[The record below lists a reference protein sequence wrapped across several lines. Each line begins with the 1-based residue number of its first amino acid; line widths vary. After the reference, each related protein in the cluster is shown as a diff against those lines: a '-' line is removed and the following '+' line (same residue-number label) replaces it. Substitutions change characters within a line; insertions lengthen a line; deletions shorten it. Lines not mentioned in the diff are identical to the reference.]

1 LQYDPANGSDK
12 NNLIEY
18 IKLLQTNVKNV
29 LDQNENQI
37 LSHIAGIFNFSDQHA
52 VILLREIIL
61 PGQAKT
67 LSEILSGETLLDKIP
82 SGDYKEIST
91 ANFTDHFSVYALLHK
106 VSIIL
111 QRINFSPEDLE
122 WFITHHATIGS
133 LDFSAL
139 PIAPGVVDLYPN
151 WKTLYQLMTF
161 MSKYPEP
168 ENVSFRNILEMAM
181 DHTVAVDDLLSE
193 LGKLVS
199 WSQEELKK
207 LHTGLNLKHE
217 NGKLDYLNHETYWR
231 LHKCME
237 QIKLTGVDAA
247 TMFSWADRENET
259 IQSSTALQS
268 RLAIKSK
275 YENEDWLQKIIPLMD
290 NIRDKKRKALVAY
303 HIEHSQRNQ
312 ASEVTFNGDK

>member
-1 LQYDPANGSDK
+1 
-12 NNLIEY
+12 
-18 IKLLQTNVKNV
+18 
-29 LDQNENQI
+29 
-37 LSHIAGIFNFSDQHA
+37 
-52 VILLREIIL
+52 
-61 PGQAKT
+61 
-67 LSEILSGETLLDKIP
+67 
-82 SGDYKEIST
+82 
-91 ANFTDHFSVYALLHK
+91 
-106 VSIIL
+106 
-111 QRINFSPEDLE
+111 
-122 WFITHHATIGS
+122 
-133 LDFSAL
+133 
-139 PIAPGVVDLYPN
+139 DLYPN

-312 ASEVTFNGDK
+312 ASEVTFNGDKIPNPLFWKDSNALYKYLLIDVEMSSCQLTSRIKQAISSVQLFVQRCFLNLENRYVQVSQEEKERSEEHTSELQSRENL